1 MVRGRSW
8 VVRSRSRVVRSR
20 GRVVRSRGRS
30 VFGLTSICNIS
41 DVSTI
46 TINTVSYSLD
56 SSIGKSNIVTSRSGV
71 SVTFFIGT
79 KVNSSIVISNGIS
92 VVVCSW
98 DISVCGG
105 RGISRGWGIDRGRVV
120 RGRWA

>member
-8 VVRSRSRVVRSR
+8 VVRSR

-46 TINTVSYSLD
+46 TINTVCYSLN
-56 SSIGKSNIVTSRSGV
+56 SAIGKSNIVTSRSRV
-71 SVTFFIGT
+71 SITFFIST

-98 DISVCGG
+98 DISICGG
-105 RGISRGWGIDRGRVV
+105 RVVRGWGIDRGRVV
-120 RGRWA
+120 RGWWA